1 MNIPLVAGLAAA
13 AGIFI
18 EAVLIYFLLD
28 MFKQVGAVGK
38 NFKQI
43 DIPIGVGISFPITA
57 MLVFT
62 VYAAL
67 NYYDTSYDLF
77 LLGIVSISFLGF
89 IDDMLG
95 KRDTRG
101 FRGHFGALLQGRLT
115 TGGLKALGGGFTA
128 FFLAIF
134 NSVGWGELLLNTLV
148 IALFTNM
155 LNLLDLRPGRAIK
168 GYLFF
173 LLTIAVLARG
183 EIDWLLVAPVL
194 GAVIYYLALDIK
206 AKAMMGDA
214 GANVLGLVLG
224 YISITSLSF
233 FIKAGLLLF
242 LIAVHIYT
250 EKYSL
255 TETIEKVPLLRA
267 LDKIGRD

>member
-1 MNIPLVAGLAAA
+1 LNIPLVAGLAAA

-101 FRGHFGALLQGRLT
+101 FRGHSSFHQYVKPFG
-115 TGGLKALGGGFTA
+115 
-128 FFLAIF
+128 
-134 NSVGWGELLLNTLV
+134 S
-148 IALFTNM
+148 
-155 LNLLDLRPGRAIK
+155 
-168 GYLFF
+168 
-173 LLTIAVLARG
+173 
-183 EIDWLLVAPVL
+183 
-194 GAVIYYLALDIK
+194 
-206 AKAMMGDA
+206 
-214 GANVLGLVLG
+214 
-224 YISITSLSF
+224 
-233 FIKAGLLLF
+233 
-242 LIAVHIYT
+242 
-250 EKYSL
+250 
-255 TETIEKVPLLRA
+255 ETWKSY
-267 LDKIGRD
+267 